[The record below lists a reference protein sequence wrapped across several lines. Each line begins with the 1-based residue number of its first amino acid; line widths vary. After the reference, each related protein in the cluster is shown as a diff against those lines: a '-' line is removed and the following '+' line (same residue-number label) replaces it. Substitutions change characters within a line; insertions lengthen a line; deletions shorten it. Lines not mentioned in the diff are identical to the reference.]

1 MMAHMAGEP
10 ESLQPTHFHTG
21 AIALHFTDQ
30 VSRVSVR
37 RREQRGAGAAPQQ
50 FRLQDVMSAG
60 AAQPITSFTYDLSS
74 Q

>member
-30 VSRVSVR
+30 VSAPLAISIAGRDVR
-37 RREQRGAGAAPQQ
+37 QRPAADHE
-50 FRLQDVMSAG
+50 FHV
-60 AAQPITSFTYDLSS
+60 
-74 Q
+74 